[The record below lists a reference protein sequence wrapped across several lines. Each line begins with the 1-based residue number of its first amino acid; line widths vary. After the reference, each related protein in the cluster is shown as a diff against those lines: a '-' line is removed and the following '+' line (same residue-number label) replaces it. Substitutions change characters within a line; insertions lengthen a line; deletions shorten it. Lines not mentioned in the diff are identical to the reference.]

1 MVDQVINQLS
11 KGENMSSRACG
22 ISISGGK
29 AMFVILDGVRDDLK
43 IIETTFKKIQLD
55 DDTNQDLIKSFYTAV
70 EDFFKQYQIES
81 IFIKKSNTSGKFT
94 AGSKSF
100 KIEALI
106 QLMPYKVELVA
117 SQTIA
122 SFEKKNKIPVDKFDK
137 LFKYQVDAFK
147 VGFYGIGL

>member
-1 MVDQVINQLS
+1 
-11 KGENMSSRACG
+11 MSTRACG

-29 AMFVILDGVRDDLK
+29 ATLVILDGNRDDLK
-43 IIETTFKKIQLD
+43 VIETDFKKIELD

-81 IFIKKSNTSGKFT
+81 IYIKKGNTSGKFT

-106 QLMPYKVELVA
+106 QLMPYKVELVPP
-117 SQTIA
+117 QTIA
-122 SFEKKNKIPVDKFDK
+122 SFEKKNEIPINKFDE

-147 VGFYGIGL
+147 VAFYGIGM